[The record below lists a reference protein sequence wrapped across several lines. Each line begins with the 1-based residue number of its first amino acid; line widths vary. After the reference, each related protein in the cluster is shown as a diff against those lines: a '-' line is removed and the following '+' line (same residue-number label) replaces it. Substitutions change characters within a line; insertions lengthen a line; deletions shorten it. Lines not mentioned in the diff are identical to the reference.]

1 MKFSIVFDNSGDSLV
16 FDALSLETYGIIEY
30 YVDQLE
36 LNHSNKFTST
46 QKQIQQ
52 PVLAFDQAI
61 KKSNS
66 LVGVFTETPVPV
78 KSFEE
83 YLDQS
88 FLNQVH
94 ADWVRSQDKIYSIQD
109 RSQSAD
115 ESVRLLTAQLHEQFS
130 QDSIYLRD
138 VLDKLDLVEVY
149 SDINIKLHALERLL
163 TCIKFTTDKWIE
175 FDNPF
180 DKHFLTNS
188 VCNFRI
194 SFNHLGRTLYNKWQS
209 FDTAL
214 EYNDENSFDQL
225 LGFVDIRLARP
236 QTIGFSAEYTE
247 WCRQKNRV
255 PIGEFLNIGN
265 ILDLDKKLNECRIV
279 LYRNIHSGN
288 SFSIKLNKG

>member
-30 YVDQLE
+30 YVNQLE
-36 LNHSNKFTST
+36 LNHTNKFNST
-46 QKQIQQ
+46 QQNIHLT
-52 PVLAFDQAI
+52 VSAFDQAI
-61 KKSNS
+61 NKSNS
-66 LVGVFTETPVPV
+66 IIGDFTEMPIPTKP
-78 KSFEE
+78 FED

-94 ADWVRSQDKIYSIQD
+94 AIWVNSQAKVYSISE
-109 RSQSAD
+109 RSQSD
-115 ESVRLLTAQLHEQFS
+115 NELVRLMARYLHEKFS
-130 QDSIYLRD
+130 QDQIYLRD
-138 VLDKLDLVEVY
+138 VLAKLELAEMY
-149 SDINIKLHALERLL
+149 GNINVTLHSLERLL
-163 TCIKFTTDKWIE
+163 NCVKFKTDNWIE

-180 DKHFLTNS
+180 DKSFLTNS

-194 SFNHLGRTLYNKWQS
+194 SFNHLGRTLYDKWQN

-214 EYNDENSFDQL
+214 EYNDENSFNQL
-225 LGFVDIRLARP
+225 LGFVEIGLARP
-236 QTIGFSAEYTE
+236 QTIKLSPEYTK
-247 WCRQKNRV
+247 WCQQRNRE

-265 ILDLDKKLNECRIV
+265 ILELDKKLNECRIV